1 MLDKDIK
8 HLLSNSKNV
17 ALIGISLDSKKPS
30 NFVMKYLL
38 DNGYNVY
45 PINPIHEGKKV
56 HNQII
61 LKNLDQLNSE
71 IDILNIFRPSAEC
84 GTIVKESLKKNPKN
98 IWLQLGI
105 QNQEARDLS
114 TQQKIPYI
122 ENKCILVEHRRLIDV

>member
-8 HLLSNSKNV
+8 QLLSNSKNV

-38 DNGYNVY
+38 DSGYNVY
-45 PINPIHEGKKV
+45 PINPIHEGKEV

-105 QNQEARDLS
+105 QNQEAKDLS
-114 TQQKIPYI
+114 IQQNIPYV

>member
-8 HLLSNSKNV
+8 QLLSNSKNV

-45 PINPIHEGKKV
+45 PINPIHEGKEV

-84 GTIVKESLKKNPKN
+84 GAIVKDSLKKNPKN

-114 TQQKIPYI
+114 TQQNIPYI

>member
-8 HLLSNSKNV
+8 QLLSNSKNV

-61 LKNLDQLNSE
+61 LENLDQLNSE
-71 IDILNIFRPSAEC
+71 IDILNILDKFDTEYNE
-84 GTIVKESLKKNPKN
+84 KKSLIEIDFK
-98 IWLQLGI
+98 
-105 QNQEARDLS
+105 
-114 TQQKIPYI
+114 YI
-122 ENKCILVEHRRLIDV
+122 FNDKRFF

>member
-8 HLLSNSKNV
+8 QLLSNSKNV

-45 PINPIHEGKKV
+45 PINPIHEGKEV

-61 LKNLDQLNSE
+61 LKNLDQINSE
-71 IDILNIFRPSAEC
+71 IDILNIFRPSTEC

-98 IWLQLGI
+98 IGLQLGI

>member
-45 PINPIHEGKKV
+45 PINPIHEGKEV

-61 LKNLDQLNSE
+61 LKNLDRKSTRLNSSHSQQS
-71 IDILNIFRPSAEC
+71 RMPSSA
-84 GTIVKESLKKNPKN
+84 
-98 IWLQLGI
+98 
-105 QNQEARDLS
+105 
-114 TQQKIPYI
+114 
-122 ENKCILVEHRRLIDV
+122 